1 MKAESIYNWLLE
13 QAETGDEITT
23 GVLEESLGQDAEH
36 ALFLL
41 EYGVK
46 YGFVESRT
54 SGDTQTFRI
63 TDTDALRK
71 AAQIDETPTESET
84 GETDIAPGLV
94 IGVPVGLKEAI
105 ESLRPSYDT
114 FEIYY
119 LDEAFTKILRSAREE
134 VFIASPFL
142 DEAGLD
148 LIWEDIKAL
157 PRRGISLYL
166 LTRDLHEQPSQQQYA
181 QAKKRQG
188 IARIKEVYE
197 AEKTAPSTEFSVRDF
212 GKRTP
217 GTGSVD
223 LQYEGLHQKMVIAD
237 TKAAY
242 IGSGEV
248 RRNALQVN
256 GEAGVVTTDSQQVGF
271 WRDYFDV
278 FWDDSRT
285 VGDQF
290 FV

>member
-1 MKAESIYNWLLE
+1 MKAKNIYNWLIDQSE
-13 QAETGDEITT
+13 SGNEITT
-23 GVLEESLGQDAEH
+23 ESLKDSLGQDAEH

-54 SGDTQTFRI
+54 SGDTQAFRI
-63 TDTDALRK
+63 TDTAALRN
-71 AAQIDETPTESET
+71 AAQINETPAEPESE
-84 GETDIAPGLV
+84 ETDIARGLV
-94 IGVPVGLKEAI
+94 VGVPVGLKEAI
-105 ESLRPSYDT
+105 ESLKPSYDT

-119 LDEAFTKILRSAREE
+119 LDEAFKKILRSAQNE

-157 PRRGISLYL
+157 PERGVSLYL
-166 LTRDLHEQPSQQQYA
+166 LTRDLIEQPNQQQYA

-188 IARIKEVYE
+188 IARIKEVYD
-197 AEKTAPSTEFSVRDF
+197 AEKAAPSTKFSVRDF

-223 LQYEGLHQKMVIAD
+223 LQYEGLHQKMLIAD
-237 TKAAY
+237 TNAAY

-256 GEAGVVTTDSQQVGF
+256 GEAGVVITDSQHVSF
-271 WRDYFDV
+271 CRDYYDL

-285 VGDQF
+285 IGDQF